1 MCYIRIRSGAFGAH
15 KLPSKNNLALSNV
28 GADLCV
34 CRGFGVRRG
43 AVADT
48 EVCPYNKHRNM
59 FPALFNVI
67 IAALSVGV
75 LLCALSA
82 ATPGQAALS
91 APTVPS
97 GELYGGIELSDEGVK
112 AIALQVSQGAPVPGF
127 RLIYQEIFP
136 LRLGRT
142 SDGEFPP
149 QTSADAARAVS
160 TAYARLRQR
169 YRVPPERIYFIGS
182 SRLEADHPPDLKAAI
197 RGATG
202 LTLDFMDALTE
213 VQMSIAG
220 TIPRTEKVGDTSID
234 NRSTSVLI
242 HIGSA
247 GTQGGYEM
255 LKYSPSDSPSFDFV
269 VMNIPQGVVSY
280 ANEISRA
287 VGPSSS
293 EYTFARQVKA
303 TGALT
308 FRQALRKEM
317 ESKPGLV
324 HRKRVFLTGALVW
337 AMATLLYPED
347 RQAFVPIT
355 YDNITQF
362 ADRLARSPK
371 ELAYRDVSFIRDR
384 RLRQEVEQDMEE
396 IRVIFTPQQL
406 IAGAEML
413 KAAAEELKW
422 QEKKILFARLDLGSI
437 LSHIR
442 LQTGK

>member
-1 MCYIRIRSGAFGAH
+1 MFCIRIRSGAFGAREIL
-15 KLPSKNNLALSNV
+15 K
-28 GADLCV
+28 G
-34 CRGFGVRRG
+34 
-43 AVADT
+43 
-48 EVCPYNKHRNM
+48 
-59 FPALFNVI
+59 
-67 IAALSVGV
+67 ALSVGL
-75 LLCALSA
+75 LLCVLSA
-82 ATPGQAALS
+82 ATPGQAPIS
-91 APTVPS
+91 TPSGPS

-112 AIALQVSQGAPVPGF
+112 AIALQVSQTEEEPGF
-127 RLIYQEIFP
+127 RLIYSEIIR

-142 SDGEFPP
+142 GYGEFPP

-182 SRLEADHPPDLKAAI
+182 SRLGADHPPDLKAAI
-197 RGATG
+197 RKATG
-202 LTLDFMDALTE
+202 LTLDFLDAVTE
-213 VQMSIAG
+213 VQLSIAG
-220 TIPRTEKVGDTSID
+220 TIPRTGKIGATSID
-234 NRSTSVLI
+234 SRNTSVLF

-247 GTQGGYEM
+247 GTQGGYEL

-269 VMNIPQGVVSY
+269 TMNIPQGVVSY

-317 ESKPGLV
+317 ESKPGLA
-324 HRKRVFLTGALVW
+324 HRKRVFLTGSLVW
-337 AMATLLYPED
+337 AMATMLYPED
-347 RQAFVPIT
+347 RQLFVPIT
-355 YDNITQF
+355 YDNIMEF
-362 ADRLARSPK
+362 ADRIARSPR
-371 ELAYRDVSFIRDR
+371 ELAYRNLSFIRDR
-384 RLRQEVEQDMEE
+384 KLRQEVEQEMAE
-396 IRVIFTPQQL
+396 IRVKFTPQQL

-422 QEKKILFARLDLGSI
+422 QEKKLLFARLGHLGSI
-437 LSHIR
+437 LSYTR